1 MKPAPLVTVL
11 TATYNGSRYLADT
24 IESVLRQSFTDFEY
38 LIVDNASTDDSRQ
51 IADAYAARDARIR
64 VIASTVN
71 HGPAGGLNLAI
82 QTARGKYLANLD
94 HDDLAAPH
102 RLAVQ
107 VAVLEANPDLGFV
120 GGWMCVIDENG
131 SPLYTYTRRVTHGEI
146 HWHLMTHC
154 ALAHSTT
161 TMRRDLIVAAGGY
174 SADHRLIC
182 DYELFSRLRD
192 RTHFQNIPDNLADYR
207 SFSQQAS
214 QRDRIAQH
222 LQVLLLR
229 RAIFQE
235 VSGKDLPLESW
246 HNFYRALDGE
256 LLADANALFDG
267 AAVAETL
274 AVHYL
279 ARYTPGA
286 ELTAIVWRD
295 TAIRLLAM
303 AQRHR
308 RQLPQ
313 PARELYQRA
322 MAIDPALWQHPETR
336 KELRINHRT
345 RSASVPTGP
354 SIALPPNH

>member
-11 TATYNGSRYLADT
+11 TATFNGSRFLAAT

-38 LIVDNASTDDSRQ
+38 LIVDNASADDSQQ
-51 IADAYAARDARIR
+51 IAAAYAARDARIR

-71 HGPAGGLNLAI
+71 HGPAGGLNLGI
-82 QTARGKYLANLD
+82 QAARGRYLANLD

-107 VAVLEANPDLGFV
+107 VAALEANPELGFV
-120 GGWMCVIDENG
+120 GGWMQVIDENG
-131 SPLYTYTRRVTHGEI
+131 RPLFAYTRCLAHGEI
-146 HWHLMTHC
+146 HWSLMTHC
-154 ALAHSTT
+154 ALAHSAT
-161 TMRRDLIVAAGGY
+161 TMRRDLVEKAGGY
-174 SADHRLIC
+174 SLHHRFAC
-182 DYELFSRLRD
+182 DYELFSRVRD
-192 RTHFQNIPDNLADYR
+192 RTRFQNIPDYLTDYR
-207 SFSQQAS
+207 SYPAQAS
-214 QRDRIAQH
+214 QRYRIAQH

-229 RAIFQE
+229 RAIFHE
-235 VSGKDLPLESW
+235 VSGRDLPLESW

-256 LLADANALFDG
+256 PLADATALLDG

-279 ARYTPGA
+279 AHYTPGA
-286 ELTAIVWRD
+286 ELTTIVWRD

-308 RQLPQ
+308 HQLPQ

-322 MAIDPALWQHPETR
+322 LTIDPALWRHPETR
-336 KELRINHRT
+336 KALRTNHRA
-345 RSASVPTGP
+345 RSASVPAP
-354 SIALPPNH
+354 VRL